1 MALLDLK
8 AAQSSAITK
17 MLAFNADAAAASG
30 ACPEWKVL
38 VYDSAGSEVIAPLLS
53 VGELRKLGV
62 TLHLRLDQ
70 PREPISDVAAVYFVR
85 PTEANVRRIADDLKR
100 RLYRSF
106 HLNFAHKTP
115 RELVELLARESVQ
128 AGAAPLVA
136 SVFDQHLDFVTLEPT
151 LFSLQRRGCSYVE
164 YNDPSAGEAQ
174 IVAAMGQI
182 AHGIFAALVA
192 LGGVPVIR
200 APRGGA
206 AEMVARAVHELVAQ
220 AFHAGGVFPPAPSG
234 GRCSS

>member
-1 MALLDLK
+1 MFF
-8 AAQSSAITK
+8 AASAAATLRPSAPK
-17 MLAFNADAAAASG
+17 AAASG

-115 RELVELLARESVQ
+115 RELVELLVELLLDGRERLSAALPRRRARARTPS
-128 AGAAPLVA
+128 AIAPGGRHRA
-136 SVFDQHLDFVTLEPT
+136 QRPRPPGERGD
-151 LFSLQRRGCSYVE
+151 QRRGASYE
-164 YNDPSAGEAQ
+164 
-174 IVAAMGQI
+174 
-182 AHGIFAALVA
+182 H
-192 LGGVPVIR
+192 
-200 APRGGA
+200 RGGCKPKGFQY
-206 AEMVARAVHELVAQ
+206 E
-220 AFHAGGVFPPAPSG
+220 
-234 GRCSS
+234 